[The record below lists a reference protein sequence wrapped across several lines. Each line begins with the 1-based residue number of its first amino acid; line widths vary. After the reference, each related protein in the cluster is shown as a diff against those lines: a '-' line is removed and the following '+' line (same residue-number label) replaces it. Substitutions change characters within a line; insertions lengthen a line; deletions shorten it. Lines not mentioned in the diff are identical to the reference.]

1 MSNLYNLHIVEFWC
15 GAKFRLFLNR
25 AVFLNWQFY
34 WKNQYSLLLFS
45 HGSGQHEQDDAS
57 HEGKGDDNHN
67 FYFISKFGEE
77 FETTF

>member
-1 MSNLYNLHIVEFWC
+1 MSKLNNLHFVEFWF

-34 WKNQYSLLLFS
+34 WKNQYSKLLFS
-45 HGSGQHEQDDAS
+45 HGSCRYEQDDAS
-57 HEGKGDDNHN
+57 HKGMGDDNSN
-67 FYFISKFGEE
+67 FNLISKYGEE